1 LEFTW
6 ESVEVPIKRCEFIR
20 ARRRFIG
27 MPNAELDDLV
37 SSLVLASLAA
47 DDREFIV
54 NNMSPTLEEALNGTA
69 EDKTNYLWYLMKM
82 IMYNYRKYKLL
93 FYESVKNADLPKA
106 LFCERRIFFHYEALR
121 NLKRKLM
128 GGKDLMYIDMPEYT
142 NLKIG

>member
-1 LEFTW
+1 
-6 ESVEVPIKRCEFIR
+6 
-20 ARRRFIG
+20 